1 MSHNQSHQQAPIVS
15 NNLFSNTNLSR
26 NATQHDRNNRLNK
39 VPLHLIY
46 DPPHRPIVRSF
57 LNLLDRLSA
66 LSPARAVELYISR
79 SNPPSST
86 SRNVHVN
93 LELPENAFLVSDR
106 RRLRWLSSRKSNKLV
121 NPDWIFPSNQIRT
134 AKYSLLSFIPKN
146 LFEQFRR
153 VANVFFLVLVIL
165 QFFPKFSQTSPFL
178 SALPLFFVLAIT
190 ACKDGYEDIRRHQAD
205 RKTNAQ
211 PTLVLDP
218 SVYSNPHHS
227 RPIKNLSGPTFK
239 KPNSPQ
245 SSSSSSDHE
254 TADILSPPSS
264 AQQNSSS
271 PSISTPPPW
280 CAPYRQVSRTSTSF
294 VHSRPKPVPKENSSS
309 RDIQSFKD
317 EDQFFK
323 KAKWDSLRV
332 GDYVKVLNNQAVPA
346 DILICSSSDSEENV
360 CFIETK
366 NLDGETNLKSR
377 HGLSQ
382 LNFIRSYRDCIEK
395 RQDHMSEFIIECE
408 APDPDLYSYRAALVF
423 PKVPKESLSDEP
435 LKVPVDLNSIL
446 LRGTVVRNTEWVIGV
461 VVMTGVDTKIML
473 NSSATPSKRSKVERQ
488 MNPMVFINL
497 TILALMCV
505 FNAIGTHFFEKYY
518 YERNSY
524 WSYGSDLS
532 GDNPNVNGA
541 IGFVFAMITYQNIV
555 PISLYI
561 SIEFV
566 RTVQAYYIWA
576 DDKLMVNGLR
586 TIARSWNLSDDL
598 GQIQYVF
605 SDKTGT
611 LTQNLMQFRQC
622 SIGGKVY
629 RGTSTNDEEEGEKEI
644 GSGLNISSQQ
654 NQSKVSPLE
663 KSREEGGLKPLI
675 RVPTPQ
681 LQPVLEP
688 FKDSVLDEDLNN
700 SNSDQSRM
708 IHGFFATLALCHTVL
723 ASEDES
729 GRLVY
734 KAQSP
739 DEAALVQTAADVG
752 FVFRGRDKNVIRLEV
767 PKSFDRVSEINEYEL
782 LEVIEFTSS
791 RKRMSVILK
800 RIETGEDTD
809 PGGDSS
815 TSEEIYLLVKGADS
829 VIFDRLEP
837 GQESIK
843 ATTDQQLEDFA
854 NEGLRTLC
862 LAYRKLDRAEF
873 NSWQVRYQHVSAS
886 LASDRDQKVELVQDE
901 LERDLILLG
910 ATAIEDKLQDG
921 VPESIQELKQAGIKV
936 WVATGDKLETAV
948 AIGRTCNLITPDM
961 NLIVVRGG
969 AYGTKASAYEQIR
982 RALVDFFDGAELVN
996 NLRCLPPDHDERLK
1010 SQTMFRNL
1018 SSQNQDDL
1026 QSIVGM
1032 DNGSRGGGYGL
1043 VIDGSSLKHSMEE
1056 SFTKEALLELSTR
1069 CVSVVCCRTSPKQK
1083 SEIVRLVKDGF
1094 KNKVQTLAIGDGAN
1108 DVSMIQTADIGVGV
1122 QGEEGLQA
1130 VNSSDYAI
1138 AQFRLLN
1145 RLLLVHGHWSY
1156 EIIGISVLFF
1166 YQFWCG
1172 YSTTTLYEYTYL
1184 LFYNVFWSLLPV
1196 IGIGIF
1202 EQDVRERVLSRV
1214 PELYSIGRQSK
1225 LFTLWKFA
1233 LYMFE
1238 GIYQGFI
1245 IYILIIFAYNTTTAR
1260 EDGYSVGMSEFST
1273 VIIVAVVLVLN
1284 LFNGLD
1290 QSIWNYWL
1298 LFAVLLGQVLILLY
1312 TAVYSAISPGWLWTE
1327 VYGNNH
1333 YLWQAA
1339 YWWFGNLIAIA
1350 AALLPKLAYKYIQA
1364 IYYPSDVQI
1373 LRYFDSLNPNHN
1385 YEKDER
1391 IRINKLGSIKSS
1403 SSLPL
1408 PETGVMEI
1416 VEGSS
1421 GAENVGRTQGAT
1433 LSQFKRRKSVLRER
1447 PLSVRL
1453 ANLHTVFGSLTTS
1466 NKKGRGKPAIR
1477 EGSCLRR
1484 TVEISDERE
1493 EGVEDEEE
1501 DEESNACN
1509 GERSREANNSS
1520 LAKRISGFFHPTT
1533 QSNNHASARDSQE

>member
-1 MSHNQSHQQAPIVS
+1 
-15 NNLFSNTNLSR
+15 
-26 NATQHDRNNRLNK
+26 
-39 VPLHLIY
+39 
-46 DPPHRPIVRSF
+46 
-57 LNLLDRLSA
+57 
-66 LSPARAVELYISR
+66 
-79 SNPPSST
+79 
-86 SRNVHVN
+86 
-93 LELPENAFLVSDR
+93 
-106 RRLRWLSSRKSNKLV
+106 
-121 NPDWIFPSNQIRT
+121 WIFPSNQIRT

-767 PKSFDRVSEINEYEL
+767 PKSFDSTVDHLNLKGVSEINEYEL

-1156 EIIGISVLFF
+1156 VRNSKMINNFFYKEIIGISVLFF

-1408 PETGVMEI
+1408 PETGNSEQEKKVERSEAIASDDMERRESEI
-1416 VEGSS
+1416 GAQNHELIRSRTSLTHDMATGQLSPSSGRGFNFDQADGVGEIAVGNRLRRYNTSLLKGSS